1 MPESRWSIR
10 YESRSDGIPVRSRPS
25 ITSRL
30 VQIANGLAQLI
41 HPGSPFWTT
50 EQGLQVDIDG
60 WRVEY
65 RVDLEQ
71 ERITI
76 TAAQKLR

>member
-10 YESRSDGIPVRSRPS
+10 YESRSDGIPVRARAS
-25 ITSRL
+25 ITRRL
-30 VQIANGLAQLI
+30 IQIADGLAQLI
-41 HPGSPFWTT
+41 HPRSPFWTT
-50 EQGLQVDIDG
+50 EQGLQVEIDH
-60 WRVEY
+60 WRLEY

-76 TAAQKLR
+76 TAAQDLR